1 MHKIDTQTS
10 VNGEFTDG
18 NPSTGVKA
26 TQLNADWFNSVQR
39 EICNAVVKFGKAL
52 SKEDDMQLWKVISA
66 LGVKTFSPWE
76 GDFGG
81 WPGNSVIVMD
91 AVETVYFPVP
101 DRCPK
106 NAIAIVSVPWME
118 SDTSL
123 TVAQNEGSSSPL
135 FRGNIGLVFFDA
147 NGYASE
153 VKNMPV
159 SATGIPLLF
168 LYAMEGK
175 LETLTVNGEAK
186 LPGATFTPAT
196 SSGGVPVAKFAY
208 LKVLE
213 SLDVEKGMTVKGE
226 AEFES
231 VKADSL
237 EVEKAK
243 VSDMETSKISSPK
256 TTLTVAAVLDAL
268 GVKGNVTT
276 DMIVPKTAGQPISVI
291 GSLSISG
298 NVSLTGET
306 AAVSAKSVATE
317 RLAYSKLSLKDAG
330 FAKAPALPYF
340 IDDSYSYDGDLSR
353 QCSEAPEGGRVTFVN
368 ATGSERNYHFTGG
381 ANGKSGYFTL
391 KNGHAVDLLVLE
403 TTSSTQVALVP
414 IGINF
419 STVD

>member
-1 MHKIDTQTS
+1 MHKIDTQTA

-26 TQLNADWFNSVQR
+26 TQLNAGWFNSVQR
-39 EICNAVVKFGKAL
+39 ELCNAVEKFGIAL
-52 SKEDDMQLWKVISA
+52 SKEDDMQLWKVVSA

-81 WPGNSVIVMD
+81 WPGNSAIVMD

-106 NAIAIVSVPWME
+106 NAIAIVSVPWTE

-123 TVAQNEGSSSPL
+123 TVAQNEGSSAPL
-135 FRGNIGLVFFDA
+135 FRGNIGLVFFNA

-243 VSDMETSKISSPK
+243 VSVMETSMISS
-256 TTLTVAAVLDAL
+256 
-268 GVKGNVTT
+268 
-276 DMIVPKTAGQPISVI
+276 PKTAGQPISVS
-291 GSLSISG
+291 GSLSICG
-298 NVSLTGET
+298 NVSLTGAT

-340 IDDSYSYDGDLSR
+340 IDDSYFYNGDLSR
-353 QCSEAPEGGRVTFVN
+353 QCSDAPEGGRVTFVN
-368 ATGSERNYHFTGG
+368 ATGSARNYHFTGG

-403 TTSSTQVALVP
+403 TKSSTQVALVP

-419 STVD
+419 STGD

>member
-1 MHKIDTQTS
+1 MHKIDTQTA

-26 TQLNADWFNSVQR
+26 TQLNAGWFNSVQR
-39 EICNAVVKFGKAL
+39 ELCNAVEKFGIAL
-52 SKEDDMQLWKVISA
+52 SKEDDMQLWKVVSS

-106 NAIAIVSVPWME
+106 NAIAIVSVPWTE

-123 TVAQNEGSSSPL
+123 TVAQNEGSSAPL
-135 FRGNIGLVFFDA
+135 FRGNIGLVFFGA

-196 SSGGVPVAKFAY
+196 SSGGVPVAKLAY
-208 LKVLE
+208 LNVLE

-226 AEFES
+226 AEFEI
-231 VKADSL
+231 VKA
-237 EVEKAK
+237 
-243 VSDMETSKISSPK
+243 SDMETSKISSPN

-298 NVSLTGET
+298 NVSLTGGT
-306 AAVSAKSVATE
+306 AEVSAKSVATE

-368 ATGSERNYHFTGG
+368 ATGSERNYHFTGVE
-381 ANGKSGYFTL
+381 NGKSGYFTL

-419 STVD
+419 STVE